1 MAISLGIPIV
11 GYDIVV
17 AFIFW
22 KEAPDQWIDGIFY
35 SALSLCGVTNI
46 PTLF

>member
-1 MAISLGIPIV
+1 MAISLGVPIV
-11 GYDIVV
+11 GYNNVV

-22 KEAPDQWIDGIFY
+22 KEATDGKFY
-35 SALSLCGVTNI
+35 SAPSLCGVTNI